1 MTERGEKISKELLL
15 GLWLNKLG
23 CTLPLDHT
31 YLATLKN
38 KCFASLGCFAPGEHV
53 AHRVMCVIIWYYR
66 RSALSLIYVPFTT
79 LQNPK
84 SGWHYTLAS
93 IWCCYIYLIQAQTWI
108 MSNVLHQQDSKICQ
122 FYPSDTRKSRYFCP
136 KYWKGRVFSVN
147 CQILCNSASLNST
160 YYTERV
166 TFCINSWNF
175 YLSYSSL
182 LWIDADIRLQ

>member
-1 MTERGEKISKELLL
+1 MFCFI
-15 GLWLNKLG
+15 GLFCSWWTCGPQGYVCHNMILSEVS
-23 CTLPLDHT
+23 PLSD
-31 YLATLKN
+31 LR
-38 KCFASLGCFAPGEHV
+38 SLYNP
-53 AHRVMCVIIWYYR
+53 
-66 RSALSLIYVPFTT
+66 
-79 LQNPK
+79 PK
-84 SGWHYTLAS
+84 SKIWMTLHAGLNLMMLLHIS
-93 IWCCYIYLIQAQTWI
+93 DSSLDVEYVKY
-108 MSNVLHQQDSKICQ
+108 LHQQDSKICQ

-182 LWIDADIRLQ
+182 LWIDADIRMQ